1 MGLVV
6 LAGCLGGLAVM
17 PWMRKKLLAD
27 PHRLG
32 HWGQKKAEVFL
43 KRQRLRTLTRN
54 FAFSG
59 GELDLVMGDRDGT
72 IVFVEVKTRRDEKF
86 MPAVAAVDAK
96 KRRHIKRTAKCFL
109 RQFKI
114 SDRPLRFD
122 IVTVILGNEG
132 KPQIQHYPNAFV

>member
-1 MGLVV
+1 
-6 LAGCLGGLAVM
+6 M
-17 PWMRKKLLAD
+17 PWLRKKLLTD

-32 HWGQKKAEVFL
+32 RWGQNRAEAFL
-43 KRQRLRTLTRN
+43 KRQRLRTLARN

-86 MPAVAAVDAK
+86 MPAIAAVNDK
-96 KRRHIKRTAKCFL
+96 KRRHITRTAKCFL
-109 RQFKI
+109 KQFKI

-122 IVTVILGNEG
+122 IVTVILGNRG